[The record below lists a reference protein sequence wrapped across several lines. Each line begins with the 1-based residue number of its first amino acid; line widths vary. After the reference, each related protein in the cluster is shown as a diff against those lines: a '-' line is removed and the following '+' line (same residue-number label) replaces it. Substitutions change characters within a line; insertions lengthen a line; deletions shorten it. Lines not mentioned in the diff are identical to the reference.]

1 MRKRKVSLKKVV
13 LKEEW
18 SQVIKKVV
26 LKEEWSQVIKKK
38 VVIKEEWSQ
47 VIKKKVILKEEW
59 SQAVYL
65 EIIQMRRFQKEKE
78 KRKKDTPFYVH
89 IVKVLCEEEK
99 GFIKKLS

>member
-18 SQVIKKVV
+18 SQVIKKSCLKRGVV
-26 LKEEWSQVIKKK
+26 PGNFKKSCLKRG
-38 VVIKEEWSQ
+38 VVPGN
-47 VIKKKVILKEEW
+47 KKKVILKEEW